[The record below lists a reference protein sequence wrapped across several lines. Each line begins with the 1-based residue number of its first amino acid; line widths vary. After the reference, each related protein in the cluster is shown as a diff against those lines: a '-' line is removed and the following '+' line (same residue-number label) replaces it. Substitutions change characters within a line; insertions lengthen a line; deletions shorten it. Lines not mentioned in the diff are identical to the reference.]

1 MMNTKIILIALISA
15 TTLIACGSD
24 ENENIDVEKN
34 PMEALMKMGE
44 NMQKQA
50 EKIEEKQKNRENASA
65 MHYEELMKYL
75 PESIE
80 DYEKNEPKGESVE
93 MGEMSFSSAE
103 VRFKNQQDEIKI
115 TLLDYN
121 AALSMYSM
129 ATAMWSTGF
138 KIDNSKEKSQSVK
151 LTDEITGWETIQKKS
166 KDASLILGIND
177 RFLLTIEAENQE
189 NTDLLKEIAKQ
200 MDLSKLSS
208 L

>member
-1 MMNTKIILIALISA
+1 
-15 TTLIACGSD
+15 
-24 ENENIDVEKN
+24 
-34 PMEALMKMGE
+34 
-44 NMQKQA
+44 
-50 EKIEEKQKNRENASA
+50 
-65 MHYEELMKYL
+65 
-75 PESIE
+75 
-80 DYEKNEPKGESVE
+80 
-93 MGEMSFSSAE
+93 
-103 VRFKNQQDEIKI
+103 QDEIKI

-151 LTDEITGWETIQKKS
+151 LTDEITGWETILKKS

>member
-1 MMNTKIILIALISA
+1 
-15 TTLIACGSD
+15 
-24 ENENIDVEKN
+24 
-34 PMEALMKMGE
+34 E
-44 NMQKQA
+44 NMQRQA

-80 DYEKNEPKGESVE
+80 GYEKNEPKGESVE

-151 LTDEITGWETIQKKS
+151 LTDEITGWETILKKS

>member
-1 MMNTKIILIALISA
+1 MNTKYILIALISA

-80 DYEKNEPKGESVE
+80 GYEKNEPKGESVE

-189 NTDLLKEIAKQ
+189 NTDSLKEIAKQ
-200 MDLSKLSS
+200 MDLNKLSS

>member
-1 MMNTKIILIALISA
+1 MMNTKNILIALICA

-24 ENENIDVEKN
+24 ENENFDVEKN
-34 PMEALMKMGE
+34 PMEALIKMGE

-80 DYEKNEPKGESVE
+80 GYEKNEPKGESVE

-151 LTDEITGWETIQKKS
+151 LTDEITGWETILKKS